1 MEKIYTVNPKKYK
14 ELSKTAEKGDC
25 ILIINALPIGEQS
38 YKNGDIY
45 TVELIYGTDCY
56 VQENIGENGWVDMNE
71 YIVVKE
77 IH

>member
-1 MEKIYTVNPKKYK
+1 MEKIYTVNQKQYK
-14 ELSKTAEKGDC
+14 ESSKTSEKGDL

-38 YKNGDIY
+38 YKNEDIY

-56 VQENIGENGWVDMNE
+56 VQENIGENGWIDMNE

-77 IH
+77 IN